1 MDKIEEICTIKE
13 DIEELSKLID
23 DLEINI
29 IENNI
34 KNNKKIDLFK
44 LMLEN
49 IIIEHHNICK
59 TLLK

>member
-1 MDKIEEICTIKE
+1 MDKIKEISIIKE

-59 TLLK
+59 TILK